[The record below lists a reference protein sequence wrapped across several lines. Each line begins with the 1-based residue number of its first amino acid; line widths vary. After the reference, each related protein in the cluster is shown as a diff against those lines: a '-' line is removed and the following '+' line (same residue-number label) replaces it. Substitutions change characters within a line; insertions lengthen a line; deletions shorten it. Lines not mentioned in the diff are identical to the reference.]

1 MAKTSFSEI
10 VVNLF
15 NEDEEITLNE
25 MYHSLSTN
33 KDIELRGS
41 TLKHRIRSTLYGL
54 KKSGKIKRVS
64 DGTYKKL

>member
-10 VVNLF
+10 VLNLF

-64 DGTYKKL
+64 DGTYIKL